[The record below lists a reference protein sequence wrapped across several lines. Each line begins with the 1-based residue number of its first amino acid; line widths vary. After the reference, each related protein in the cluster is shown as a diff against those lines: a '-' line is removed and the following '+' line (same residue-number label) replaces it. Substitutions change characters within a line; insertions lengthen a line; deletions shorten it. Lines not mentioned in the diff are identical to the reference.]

1 MGLLKKLIVFEN
13 DKTDAS
19 ALPVPVQEEPTEE
32 VPIAVDADI
41 ESPANI
47 IDEIYDQNDLSDKT
61 NSIFTVQALIATLPP
76 EMPTATKQVTIAGI
90 LAVSGIK
97 VETLLS
103 DGDTRMSMLKAAE
116 SKITGE
122 RTAEIEIAKMDIEA
136 LKQAIEVA
144 NIKIKEAEDIISA
157 AQKSITDEVKSI
169 TNLME
174 FCKGMEESK

>member
-1 MGLLKKLIVFEN
+1 MGLLKKLIVFED
-13 DKTDAS
+13 DKAETTA
-19 ALPVPVQEEPTEE
+19 PVPVQEEQTEE

-76 EMPTATKQVTIAGI
+76 EMPTATKQATIAGI

-103 DGDTRMSMLKAAE
+103 DGDTRISMLKAAE
-116 SKITGE
+116 SKITRE

-136 LKQAIEVA
+136 LKQAIESA

-157 AQKSITDEVKSI
+157 AQSSITDEVKSI
-169 TNLME
+169 TNLIE

>member
-1 MGLLKKLIVFEN
+1 MGLLKKLIVFED
-13 DKTDAS
+13 DKAETTV
-19 ALPVPVQEEPTEE
+19 PVPVQKEPTEE
-32 VPIAVDADI
+32 VQIAVDADI

-76 EMPTATKQVTIAGI
+76 EMPTATKQATIAGI

-116 SKITGE
+116 SKITRE

-136 LKQAIEVA
+136 LKQAIESA

-157 AQKSITDEVKSI
+157 AQSSITDEVKSI
-169 TNLME
+169 TNLIE

>member
-1 MGLLKKLIVFEN
+1 MGLLKKLIVFED
-13 DKTDAS
+13 DKAETTA
-19 ALPVPVQEEPTEE
+19 PVPVQEEPTEE

-76 EMPTATKQVTIAGI
+76 EMPTATKQATIAGI

-116 SKITGE
+116 SKITRE
-122 RTAEIEIAKMDIEA
+122 RTTEIEIAKMDIEA
-136 LKQAIEVA
+136 LKQAIESA

-157 AQKSITDEVKSI
+157 AQSSITDEVKSI
-169 TNLME
+169 TNLIE